1 MEIDWMDMV
10 YYQQQ
15 VQKLTRLLLPA
26 KQTNLTVSECELL
39 AWLYPGAG
47 TERPRSAE
55 PAQRHEK
62 RSCQPLSE
70 KPHGKKCHRKE
81 NSPRMSGVQNLFD
94 RYRRGRT
101 AKRLQNHIAALLRP
115 VAKHRRRF

>member
-39 AWLYPGAG
+39 AWLYQ
-47 TERPRSAE
+47 E

-70 KPHGKKCHRKE
+70 KPHGKKLHPQGKTV
-81 NSPRMSGVQNLFD
+81 PG
-94 RYRRGRT
+94 
-101 AKRLQNHIAALLRP
+101 
-115 VAKHRRRF
+115 